1 MELRDMID
9 DLPLLGLRADQKKT
23 AAELYESG
31 QTGEL
36 IRYLRRFRC
45 GLVEDMHE
53 SQRKVDRIDQMIR
66 RAEKELQSSGG

>member
-1 MELRDMID
+1 MELRDMIE
-9 DLPLLGLRADQKKT
+9 DLPLLGLSADQKMT

-66 RAEKELQSSGG
+66 RAEKELQASGE

>member
-9 DLPLLGLRADQKKT
+9 DLPLLGLSADQKMT

-66 RAEKELQSSGG
+66 RAEKELQASGE

>member
-1 MELRDMID
+1 MELSDMID

-66 RAEKELQSSGG
+66 RAEKELQSSGE

>member
-31 QTGEL
+31 QTGGL

-66 RAEKELQSSGG
+66 RAEKELQSSGE

>member
-66 RAEKELQSSGG
+66 RAEKELQSSGE